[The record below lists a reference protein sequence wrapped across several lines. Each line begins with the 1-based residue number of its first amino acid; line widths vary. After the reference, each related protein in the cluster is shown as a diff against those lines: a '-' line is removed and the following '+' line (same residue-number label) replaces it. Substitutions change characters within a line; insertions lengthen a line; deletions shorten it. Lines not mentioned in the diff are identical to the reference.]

1 MAYDYSDLIEKTKY
15 WAKQAQ
21 ALGWISPETAEHLG
35 QSETRTPDTLFSTAR
50 LAAQNTTRPLIVA
63 FMGGTGVGKSTLL
76 NRLAGRPIA
85 KAGVVRP
92 TSREVTL
99 FHHESVAMQYLPEQ
113 QLAKINVSQHD
124 NPANKQVVWIDMPDF
139 DSTVQSNKHLV
150 FQWLPYIDVLIYVVS
165 PERYKDEKAWRLLLA
180 EGAKHA
186 WLFVFNQWDRGQ
198 PGQFEDFKQQ
208 LQKVGFSEP
217 FIFKTVC
224 SEELLTDEFIAL
236 ESAIRS
242 LATGHAVEQL
252 EQRGSELRKYELK
265 TKLQSAALNLGAE
278 IDFQQLIGLWQSQWL
293 ETVKSLQQGFVWPL
307 KAMADYYADHAADL
321 VSHSSTTKQSLWDE
335 WAQARFD
342 DTIDEFIIE
351 LDQRG
356 VPVFPFKQPIA
367 SIREKA
373 PKIIQTQ
380 TELAAR
386 MALANPSN
394 LLQRMILKCLRVCE
408 IVLPLTAMSWVGY
421 KVFTSF
427 YASNMVDNHYLGVD
441 FAIHSSLLIALSW
454 LMPFFI
460 VKKMQPSLKKSAF
473 KGLNKGLAGAF
484 SIIDGEIG
492 SVLHDLAQ
500 QHKAQHDQLSEII
513 EQCGVTDSEQGS
525 AVDKESPL
533 GRMLMN

>member
-1 MAYDYSDLIEKTKY
+1 MAYDYSDLIEKTKC

-21 ALGWISPETAEHLG
+21 ALGWISPETAEQLG

-76 NRLAGRPIA
+76 NRLAGKPIA

-99 FHHESVAMQYLPEQ
+99 FHHESVAMQHLPEQ

-124 NPANKQVVWIDMPDF
+124 NSANKQVVWIDMPDF

-208 LQKVGFSEP
+208 LQKVGFSDP

-265 TKLQSAALNLGAE
+265 TKLQFAALNLGAE

-321 VSHSSTTKQSLWDE
+321 VAHSSTTKQSLWDE

-386 MALANPSN
+386 MALANPGN

-492 SVLHDLAQ
+492 SVLQDLAQ

-513 EQCGVTDSEQGS
+513 DQCGATDSEQGS
-525 AVDKESPL
+525 VVDKESPL

>member
-386 MALANPSN
+386 MALANPGN

-473 KGLNKGLAGAF
+473 KGLNKGLAYR
-484 SIIDGEIG
+484 
-492 SVLHDLAQ
+492 
-500 QHKAQHDQLSEII
+500 
-513 EQCGVTDSEQGS
+513 
-525 AVDKESPL
+525 L
-533 GRMLMN
+533 GY

>member
-15 WAKQAQ
+15 WAKQAL

-76 NRLAGRPIA
+76 NRLAGKPIA

-99 FHHESVAMQYLPEQ
+99 YHHESIAMQQLPEQ

-124 NPANKQVVWIDMPDF
+124 NAANKQVVWIDMPDF
-139 DSTVQSNKHLV
+139 DSTEQSNKQLV
-150 FQWLPYIDVLIYVVS
+150 FQWLPYIDVLVYVVS

-186 WLFVFNQWDRGQ
+186 WLFAFNQWDRGQ
-198 PGQFEDFKQQ
+198 TGQFEDFNQQ

-217 FIFKTVC
+217 VIFKTAC
-224 SEELLTDEFIAL
+224 SDELLTDEFITL
-236 ESAIRS
+236 ESTIRT
-242 LATGHAVEQL
+242 LATGHTVEQL

-265 TKLQSAALNLGAE
+265 LRLQTAILILGPEVAY
-278 IDFQQLIGLWQSQWL
+278 QQLIELWQSKWS
-293 ETVKSLQQGFVWPL
+293 ETVKSLQQGFIWPL
-307 KAMADYYADHAADL
+307 KTMANYYADHAADL
-321 VSHSSTTKQSLWDE
+321 MVHSTTGKQSLWDE

-351 LDQRG
+351 LDQLG

-367 SIREKA
+367 SLREKA

-386 MALANPSN
+386 MALANPGN
-394 LLQRMILKCLRVCE
+394 ILQRMILKCLRICE
-408 IVLPLTAMSWVGY
+408 IVLPLTAMSGVGY

-427 YASNMVDNHYLGVD
+427 YMSNIVDNHYLGAD

-460 VKKMQPSLKKSAF
+460 LKKMQPSLKKSAF

-484 SIIDGEIG
+484 SIIDSEVS
-492 SVLHDLAQ
+492 SVLKNLAQ

-513 EQCGVTDSEQGS
+513 DQCGVTDSEQGS
-525 AVDKESPL
+525 VVDKKSPL